1 MRSAEL
7 LDKIYEVLGEDEQ
20 TKTDLINHFRVW
32 MSEDEAKQC
41 LEDFCADYDIDLD
54 EDEERE

>member
-1 MRSAEL
+1 MRSDEL

-54 EDEERE
+54 

>member
-1 MRSAEL
+1 MRSDEL

-20 TKTDLINHFRVW
+20 TKTDLINHLRVW

-41 LEDFCADYDIDLD
+41 LEDFCSNYDVDLD
-54 EDEERE
+54 EESEKK

>member
-1 MRSAEL
+1 MRSDEL

-20 TKTDLINHFRVW
+20 TKTDLINHMRVW

-41 LEDFCADYDIDLD
+41 LADFCADYDIIIK
-54 EDEERE
+54 